1 MMPKIPNVYRDER
14 RGTWYY
20 VASLGTDAD
29 GNRVRVKRRG
39 FATQA
44 ECKAAYDAF
53 MAENR
58 RGSRRADSSMTYG
71 EFFRVYWLPEYR
83 GRVRA
88 STYSTRSALMCKH
101 FAVFEGVRLRDI
113 DAPMLK
119 RWQNGLQERYSNG
132 YVRLVFGA
140 FAMSLDLAVRI
151 GLLGE
156 NVARKVGNVRKAK
169 TVVGFWTRE
178 EFERVAATFDTS
190 GYYGLFGFTSLWA
203 LYMTGLRIGEF
214 QALTWDG
221 SVNIDAPAPSLSV
234 TGSMF
239 YRNAS
244 SWEITP
250 PKTPASLRTVA
261 LDSLTASYLRR
272 WREVQ
277 ARECPS
283 RFVYSSDGAP
293 ATKGV
298 MASIIEEHARLA
310 GVPRIRVHDLRH
322 SHVALLISL
331 GENALAIRDRL
342 GHEDVKTTLGTYGHL
357 FDNANYQV
365 AARLDAAFGGGSV
378 DE

>member
-1 MMPKIPNVYRDER
+1 MPKIPNVYRDER

-156 NVARKVGNVRKAK
+156 NVARKVENVRKAK

-277 ARECPS
+277 ARECTS